1 MRRVQQS
8 SDEDLG
14 EVLAARVAAQNSS
27 ASGSVSA
34 NSTATA
40 ASGLS
45 SSLQRRCSMISPVQS
60 RCRCRGLSMIF
71 PV

>member
-1 MRRVQQS
+1 MRRVQQL

-27 ASGSVSA
+27 TSGSVSA

-45 SSLQRRCSMISPVQS
+45 
-60 RCRCRGLSMIF
+60 
-71 PV
+71 